1 MYKLED
7 KEFDFKMVSVK
18 DALVIKSIFVALAK
32 ANSSVNDTLS
42 ADNVISDLAIKY
54 LILKVGGKEIEGTIT
69 EDLISATFKNEFAII
84 EIVAKFQERIQ
95 GFIQLLPS
103 FQTAKNVKS
112 KAN

>member
-7 KEFDFKMVSVK
+7 KEFDFKTVSVK
-18 DALVIKSIFVALAK
+18 DALAIKSIFVALSK
-32 ANSSVNDTLS
+32 EKSSISDTIN

-54 LILKVGGKEIEGTIT
+54 LILKVGGKEIEGAIT
-69 EDLISATFKNEFAII
+69 EDLISLTFKNEFAII

-103 FQTAKNVKS
+103 FQTVKS
-112 KAN
+112 AKSKTN